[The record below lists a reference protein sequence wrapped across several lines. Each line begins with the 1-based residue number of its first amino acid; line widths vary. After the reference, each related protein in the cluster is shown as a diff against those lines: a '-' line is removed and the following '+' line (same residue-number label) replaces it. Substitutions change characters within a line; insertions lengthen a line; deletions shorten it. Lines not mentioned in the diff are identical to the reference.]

1 MRRTLSIGQAAA
13 ELGVEVD
20 TLRRLE
26 TEGAIRAERTQGG
39 HRRFDAAEVARF
51 ARSRAGGR
59 AVHRA
64 PAPPP
69 RRSPE
74 RPVER
79 HTSRPL
85 RAPPPTPMVTDPE
98 EEPVFI
104 EFDDNPQPRL
114 SALPPRPQALAVN
127 HLESLKSYGLASI
140 PFDVPATWRAKV
152 IADLERF
159 VSATQFPK
167 HVSNIEA
174 HNIVVARV
182 LEVISP
188 FREQQARERE
198 KKEAEERARW
208 RVAALKSHGATYAI
222 RQTADWD
229 WSAQLEA
236 RRDVADELG
245 AKVQAHWSE
254 RDVERLVDDV
264 LDDWEDDEDESESD
278 DGLEEDARHD
288 WDDDE

>member
-1 MRRTLSIGQAAA
+1 MKRMLSIGQAATQ
-13 ELGVEVD
+13 LGIEVD

-51 ARSRAGGR
+51 ARSRAGRR
-59 AVHRA
+59 AVRGA
-64 PAPPP
+64 PAPPA
-69 RRSPE
+69 RRSPAPLVE
-74 RPVER
+74 HLATRPVR
-79 HTSRPL
+79 VPP
-85 RAPPPTPMVTDPE
+85 APIVSHLE

-104 EFDDNPQPRL
+104 EFDDNPQPPMPAPLLR
-114 SALPPRPQALAVN
+114 SQAFAVN
-127 HLESLKSYGLASI
+127 HLESIKRYGLASI

-182 LEVISP
+182 LEVLSP
-188 FREQQARERE
+188 FRKQQARERE
-198 KKEAEERARW
+198 EKEAEERARW
-208 RVAALKSHGATYAI
+208 LVAALKSHGGTYAI
-222 RQTADWD
+222 RETADWD

-236 RRDVADELG
+236 RREVANELE
-245 AKVQAHWSE
+245 AKVKADWSE
-254 RDVERLVDDV
+254 RDVEKFVDDL
-264 LDDWEDDEDESESD
+264 LDDWVDDENEND
-278 DGLEEDARHD
+278 DGAEEDERDD
-288 WDDDE
+288 WDEEE